1 MTVPIANVENEVSE
15 NEVGETIP
23 PLTAHVSHCKSL
35 LLAAN

>member
-1 MTVPIANVENEVSE
+1 MAIPIANVE

-35 LLAAN
+35 LLATN